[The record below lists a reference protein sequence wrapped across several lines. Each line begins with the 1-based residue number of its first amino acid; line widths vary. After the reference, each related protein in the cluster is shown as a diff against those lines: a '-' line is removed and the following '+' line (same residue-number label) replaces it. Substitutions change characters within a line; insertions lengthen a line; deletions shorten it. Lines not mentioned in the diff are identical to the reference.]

1 MRVPAGE
8 GMTGRWLV
16 GADLL
21 SPFRPGSGGPMR
33 FLAIAL
39 AMPTHGAACL
49 TTDGDGDMAGYKGIL
64 FDMDG
69 VLVDSEPLFHK
80 AVNVMVARCG
90 AAPITEE
97 ENNRYLLGTTVE
109 ETWVRVK
116 ELRGIP
122 QTPAELLAGYN
133 EVVREVLR
141 SDLTARPGVRALIA
155 EAQRR
160 GLPIAVASS
169 SLREWVRLKLEV
181 IGLAD
186 AFPVALGGDDVEQGK
201 PAPDIYIKAA
211 GLLGLAAAECVAI
224 EDSPIGLAAAAA
236 SGAYTV
242 CTLTDST
249 RHLDLS
255 AADVIIESLED
266 FDYGLLAGEGM
277 ASTPAS

>member
-1 MRVPAGE
+1 
-8 GMTGRWLV
+8 
-16 GADLL
+16 
-21 SPFRPGSGGPMR
+21 
-33 FLAIAL
+33 
-39 AMPTHGAACL
+39 
-49 TTDGDGDMAGYKGIL
+49 MAGYKGIL

-80 AVNVMVARCG
+80 AVNIMVERCG

-116 ELRGIP
+116 ELRDVP

-133 EVVREVLR
+133 EVVKDVLR
-141 SDLTARPGVRALIA
+141 SDLVPRPGVRALIA

-169 SLREWVRLKLEV
+169 SLREWVDLKLSV
-181 IGLAD
+181 IGLTD
-186 AFPVALGGDDVEQGK
+186 AFNVKLGGDDIENGK

-211 GLLGLAAAECVAI
+211 RLIGLEATECVAI
-224 EDSPIGLAAAAA
+224 EDSPIGLAAASS
-236 SGAYTV
+236 SGAYTI

-255 AADVIIESLED
+255 AAHVIIENLEQ
-266 FDYGLLAGEGM
+266 FDYSLLAEGN
-277 ASTPAS
+277 

>member
-1 MRVPAGE
+1 
-8 GMTGRWLV
+8 
-16 GADLL
+16 
-21 SPFRPGSGGPMR
+21 
-33 FLAIAL
+33 
-39 AMPTHGAACL
+39 
-49 TTDGDGDMAGYKGIL
+49 MAGYKGIL

-80 AVNVMVARCG
+80 AVNIMVERCG

-116 ELRGIP
+116 ELRDVP

-133 EVVREVLR
+133 EVVKEVLR
-141 SDLTARPGVRALIA
+141 SDLVPRPGVRDLIA

-169 SLREWVRLKLEV
+169 SLREWVDLKLSV
-181 IGLAD
+181 IGLTD
-186 AFPVALGGDDVEQGK
+186 AFNVKLGGDDIENGK

-211 GLLGLAAAECVAI
+211 RLIGLEATECVAI
-224 EDSPIGLAAAAA
+224 EDSPIGLAAASS
-236 SGAYTV
+236 SGAYTI

-255 AADVIIESLED
+255 AAHVIIENLEE
-266 FDYGLLAGEGM
+266 FDYSLLAEGN
-277 ASTPAS
+277 

>member
-1 MRVPAGE
+1 
-8 GMTGRWLV
+8 
-16 GADLL
+16 
-21 SPFRPGSGGPMR
+21 
-33 FLAIAL
+33 
-39 AMPTHGAACL
+39 
-49 TTDGDGDMAGYKGIL
+49 MAGYEGIL

-80 AVNVMVARCG
+80 AVNVLVARCG
-90 AAPITEE
+90 GALITEA

-109 ETWVRVK
+109 ETWVQVK
-116 ELRGIP
+116 RLRELP
-122 QTPAELLAGYN
+122 QSPAELLAGYN

-141 SDLTARPGVRALIA
+141 SDLTPRPGVRALIA

-169 SLREWVRLKLEV
+169 SLREWVQLKLGV
-181 IGLAD
+181 IGLTD
-186 AFPVALGGDDVEQGK
+186 AFPVALGGDDVTNGK

-211 GLLGLAAAECVAI
+211 ELIGLTPGQCIAI
-224 EDSPIGLAAAAA
+224 EDSPIGLAAASA

-249 RHLDLS
+249 RGLDLS

-266 FDYGLLAGEGM
+266 FDYGLLAGG
-277 ASTPAS
+277 

>member
-1 MRVPAGE
+1 
-8 GMTGRWLV
+8 
-16 GADLL
+16 
-21 SPFRPGSGGPMR
+21 
-33 FLAIAL
+33 
-39 AMPTHGAACL
+39 
-49 TTDGDGDMAGYKGIL
+49 MAGYKGIL

-80 AVNVMVARCG
+80 AVNIMVERCG

-116 ELRGIP
+116 ELRDVP

-133 EVVREVLR
+133 EVVKEVLR
-141 SDLTARPGVRALIA
+141 SDLVPRPGVRALIA
-155 EAQRR
+155 ETQRR

-169 SLREWVRLKLEV
+169 SLREWVDLKLSV
-181 IGLAD
+181 IGLTD
-186 AFPVALGGDDVEQGK
+186 AFNVKLGGDDIENGK

-211 GLLGLAAAECVAI
+211 RLIGLEATECVAI
-224 EDSPIGLAAAAA
+224 EESPIGLAAASS
-236 SGAYTV
+236 SGAYTI

-255 AADVIIESLED
+255 AAHVIIENLEE
-266 FDYGLLAGEGM
+266 FDYSLLAEGN
-277 ASTPAS
+277 

>member
-1 MRVPAGE
+1 
-8 GMTGRWLV
+8 
-16 GADLL
+16 
-21 SPFRPGSGGPMR
+21 
-33 FLAIAL
+33 
-39 AMPTHGAACL
+39 
-49 TTDGDGDMAGYKGIL
+49 MAGYKGIL

-80 AVNVMVARCG
+80 AVNIMVERCG

-109 ETWVRVK
+109 ETWIRVK
-116 ELRGIP
+116 ELREVP

-133 EVVREVLR
+133 EVVKEVLR
-141 SDLTARPGVRALIA
+141 SDLTPRPGVRRLIA

-169 SLREWVRLKLEV
+169 SLREWVDLKLSV
-181 IGLAD
+181 IGLTD
-186 AFPVALGGDDVEQGK
+186 AFPVKLGGDDIENGK

-211 GLLGLAAAECVAI
+211 GLIGLEAADCVAI
-224 EDSPIGLAAAAA
+224 EDSPIGLAAASS

-255 AADVIIESLED
+255 AADVIIENLEE
-266 FDYGLLAGEGM
+266 FDYSLLTDGR
-277 ASTPAS
+277 

>member
-1 MRVPAGE
+1 
-8 GMTGRWLV
+8 
-16 GADLL
+16 
-21 SPFRPGSGGPMR
+21 
-33 FLAIAL
+33 
-39 AMPTHGAACL
+39 
-49 TTDGDGDMAGYKGIL
+49 MAGYKGIL

-80 AVNVMVARCG
+80 AVNVMVERCG

-116 ELRGIP
+116 ELRDVP

-133 EVVREVLR
+133 EVVKEVLR
-141 SDLTARPGVRALIA
+141 SDLTARPGVRDLIA

-160 GLPIAVASS
+160 SLPVAVASS
-169 SLREWVRLKLEV
+169 SLREWVELKLSV
-181 IGLAD
+181 IGLTD
-186 AFPVALGGDDVEQGK
+186 AFPVRLGGDDIENGK

-211 GLLGLAAAECVAI
+211 RLIGLEASECIAI
-224 EDSPIGLAAAAA
+224 EDSPIGLAAASA
-236 SGAYTV
+236 SGAYTI

-255 AADVIIESLED
+255 AADVIIENLEE
-266 FDYGLLAGEGM
+266 FDYGLLA
-277 ASTPAS
+277 ARS

>member
-1 MRVPAGE
+1 
-8 GMTGRWLV
+8 
-16 GADLL
+16 
-21 SPFRPGSGGPMR
+21 
-33 FLAIAL
+33 
-39 AMPTHGAACL
+39 
-49 TTDGDGDMAGYKGIL
+49 MAGYKGIL

-80 AVNVMVARCG
+80 AVNIMVERCG

-116 ELRGIP
+116 ELRDVP

-133 EVVREVLR
+133 DVVKEVLR

-169 SLREWVRLKLEV
+169 SLREWVDLKLSV
-181 IGLAD
+181 IGLTD
-186 AFPVALGGDDVEQGK
+186 AFPVKLGGDDIENGK

-211 GLLGLAAAECVAI
+211 RLIGLEATECIAI
-224 EDSPIGLAAAAA
+224 EDSPIGLAAASA
-236 SGAYTV
+236 SGAYTI

-255 AADVIIESLED
+255 AADVIIENLEE
-266 FDYGLLAGEGM
+266 FDYSLLAEK
-277 ASTPAS
+277 P

>member
-1 MRVPAGE
+1 
-8 GMTGRWLV
+8 
-16 GADLL
+16 
-21 SPFRPGSGGPMR
+21 
-33 FLAIAL
+33 
-39 AMPTHGAACL
+39 MP
-49 TTDGDGDMAGYKGIL
+49 GYKGIL

-80 AVNVMVARCG
+80 AVNIVVERCG

-109 ETWVRVK
+109 QTWVRVK
-116 ELRGIP
+116 ELRGIRE
-122 QTPAELLAGYN
+122 TPDELLRVYN
-133 EVVREVLR
+133 EVVKEVLR
-141 SDLTARPGVRALIA
+141 SDLTPRPGVRALIA

-169 SLREWVRLKLEV
+169 SLKEWVNLKLSV
-181 IGLAD
+181 IGLTE
-186 AFPVALGGDDVEQGK
+186 AFPVALGGDDVENGK

-211 GLLGLAAAECVAI
+211 RLIGLEATECVAI
-224 EDSPIGLAAAAA
+224 EDSPIGLAAAST

-255 AADVIIESLED
+255 AADIIIEDLAR
-266 FDYGLLAGEGM
+266 FDYGLLAEGL
-277 ASTPAS
+277 

>member
-1 MRVPAGE
+1 
-8 GMTGRWLV
+8 
-16 GADLL
+16 
-21 SPFRPGSGGPMR
+21 
-33 FLAIAL
+33 
-39 AMPTHGAACL
+39 
-49 TTDGDGDMAGYKGIL
+49 MAGYKGIL

-80 AVNVMVARCG
+80 AVNIMVERCG

-109 ETWVRVK
+109 ETWIRVK
-116 ELRGIP
+116 ELRDVP

-133 EVVREVLR
+133 EVVKEVLR

-169 SLREWVRLKLEV
+169 SLREWVDLKLSV
-181 IGLAD
+181 IGLTD
-186 AFPVALGGDDVEQGK
+186 AFAIKLGGDDIENGK

-211 GLLGLAAAECVAI
+211 RLIGLEATECIAI
-224 EDSPIGLAAAAA
+224 EDSPIGLAAASA

-255 AADVIIESLED
+255 AADVIIENLEA
-266 FDYGLLAGEGM
+266 FDYGLLAEGD
-277 ASTPAS
+277 

>member
-1 MRVPAGE
+1 
-8 GMTGRWLV
+8 
-16 GADLL
+16 
-21 SPFRPGSGGPMR
+21 
-33 FLAIAL
+33 
-39 AMPTHGAACL
+39 
-49 TTDGDGDMAGYKGIL
+49 MAGYKGIL

-80 AVNVMVARCG
+80 AVNVMVERCG

-181 IGLAD
+181 IGLAG

-266 FDYGLLAGEGM
+266 FDYGLLAGGGM
-277 ASTPAS
+277 ASASAS

>member
-1 MRVPAGE
+1 
-8 GMTGRWLV
+8 
-16 GADLL
+16 
-21 SPFRPGSGGPMR
+21 
-33 FLAIAL
+33 
-39 AMPTHGAACL
+39 
-49 TTDGDGDMAGYKGIL
+49 MAGYKGIL

-80 AVNVMVARCG
+80 AVNIMVERCG

-116 ELRGIP
+116 ELRDVP

-133 EVVREVLR
+133 DVVKEVLR

-169 SLREWVRLKLEV
+169 SLREWVDLKLSV
-181 IGLAD
+181 IGLTD
-186 AFPVALGGDDVEQGK
+186 AFPVKLGGDDIENGK

-211 GLLGLAAAECVAI
+211 RLIGLEATECIAI
-224 EDSPIGLAAAAA
+224 EDSPIGLSAASA
-236 SGAYTV
+236 SGAYTI

-255 AADVIIESLED
+255 AADVIIENLEE
-266 FDYGLLAGEGM
+266 FDYSLLAEK
-277 ASTPAS
+277 P

>member
-1 MRVPAGE
+1 
-8 GMTGRWLV
+8 
-16 GADLL
+16 
-21 SPFRPGSGGPMR
+21 
-33 FLAIAL
+33 
-39 AMPTHGAACL
+39 
-49 TTDGDGDMAGYKGIL
+49 MAGYKGIL

-80 AVNVMVARCG
+80 AVNMMVELCG

-109 ETWVRVK
+109 ETWIRVK
-116 ELRGIP
+116 ELRDVP
-122 QTPAELLAGYN
+122 QTPEELLAGYN
-133 EVVREVLR
+133 EVVKEVLR
-141 SDLTARPGVRALIA
+141 SDLVPRPGVKDLIA

-169 SLREWVRLKLEV
+169 SLREWVNLKLSV
-181 IGLAD
+181 IGLTD
-186 AFPVALGGDDVEQGK
+186 AFTIKLGGDDIENGK

-211 GLLGLAAAECVAI
+211 RLIGLEASECIAI
-224 EDSPIGLAAAAA
+224 EDSPIGLAAASS

-255 AADVIIESLED
+255 AADIIIENLEE
-266 FDYGLLAGEGM
+266 FDYGLLAEG
-277 ASTPAS
+277 P

>member
-1 MRVPAGE
+1 
-8 GMTGRWLV
+8 
-16 GADLL
+16 
-21 SPFRPGSGGPMR
+21 
-33 FLAIAL
+33 
-39 AMPTHGAACL
+39 
-49 TTDGDGDMAGYKGIL
+49 MAGYKGIL

-116 ELRGIP
+116 ELRQDITL
-122 QTPAELLAGYN
+122 TPAELLAGYN
-133 EVVREVLR
+133 EVVKEVLR

-169 SLREWVRLKLEV
+169 SLREWVNLKLEV
-181 IGLAD
+181 IGLTD
-186 AFPVALGGDDVEQGK
+186 AFPVALGGDDIENGK

-211 GLLGLAAAECVAI
+211 RLIGLEASQCVAI
-224 EDSPIGLAAAAA
+224 EDSPIGLAAASA

-249 RHLDLS
+249 RRLDLS
-255 AADVIIESLED
+255 AADVIIENLEE
-266 FDYGLLAGEGM
+266 FDYGLLA
-277 ASTPAS
+277 

>member
-1 MRVPAGE
+1 
-8 GMTGRWLV
+8 
-16 GADLL
+16 
-21 SPFRPGSGGPMR
+21 
-33 FLAIAL
+33 
-39 AMPTHGAACL
+39 MP
-49 TTDGDGDMAGYKGIL
+49 GYKGIL

-80 AVNVMVARCG
+80 AVNIMVQRCG
-90 AAPITEE
+90 ADPITEE

-109 ETWVRVK
+109 ETWIRVK
-116 ELRGIP
+116 ELRDVP

-133 EVVREVLR
+133 EVVKEVLR

-169 SLREWVRLKLEV
+169 SLREWVNLKLSV
-181 IGLAD
+181 IGLTD
-186 AFPVALGGDDVEQGK
+186 AFPIALGGDDIENGK

-211 GLLGLAAAECVAI
+211 RLIGLEATDCIAI
-224 EDSPIGLAAAAA
+224 EDSPIGLAAASA

-255 AADVIIESLED
+255 DADVIIENLEE
-266 FDYGLLAGEGM
+266 FDYALLADG
-277 ASTPAS
+277 P

>member
-1 MRVPAGE
+1 
-8 GMTGRWLV
+8 
-16 GADLL
+16 
-21 SPFRPGSGGPMR
+21 
-33 FLAIAL
+33 
-39 AMPTHGAACL
+39 
-49 TTDGDGDMAGYKGIL
+49 MAGYKGIL

-80 AVNVMVARCG
+80 AVNVMVERCG

-97 ENNRYLLGTTVE
+97 ENNRYLLGATVE
-109 ETWVRVK
+109 ETWIRVK
-116 ELRGIP
+116 DLRDIP
-122 QTPAELLAGYN
+122 QTPAQLLAGYN
-133 EVVREVLR
+133 EVVKDVLR

-169 SLREWVRLKLEV
+169 SLREWVNLKLEV
-181 IGLAD
+181 IGLTD
-186 AFPVALGGDDVEQGK
+186 AFPVALGGNDIEHGK

-211 GLLGLAAAECVAI
+211 RLIGLEASQCVAI

-249 RHLDLS
+249 RRLDLS
-255 AADVIIESLED
+255 AADVIIESLEE
-266 FDYGLLAGEGM
+266 FDYGLLAPGRRGL
-277 ASTPAS
+277 TPTD

>member
-1 MRVPAGE
+1 
-8 GMTGRWLV
+8 
-16 GADLL
+16 
-21 SPFRPGSGGPMR
+21 
-33 FLAIAL
+33 
-39 AMPTHGAACL
+39 
-49 TTDGDGDMAGYKGIL
+49 MAGYKGIL

-80 AVNVMVARCG
+80 AVNVMVERCG

-116 ELRGIP
+116 ELRDVP

-133 EVVREVLR
+133 EVVKEVLR
-141 SDLTARPGVRALIA
+141 SDLTARPGVRDLIA

-160 GLPIAVASS
+160 SLPVAVASS
-169 SLREWVRLKLEV
+169 SLREWVELKLSV
-181 IGLAD
+181 IGLTD
-186 AFPVALGGDDVEQGK
+186 AFPVRLGGDDIENGK

-211 GLLGLAAAECVAI
+211 RLIGLEASECIAI
-224 EDSPIGLAAAAA
+224 EDSPIGLAAASA
-236 SGAYTV
+236 SGAFTI

-255 AADVIIESLED
+255 AADVIIENLEE
-266 FDYGLLAGEGM
+266 FDYGLLA
-277 ASTPAS
+277 ARS

>member
-1 MRVPAGE
+1 
-8 GMTGRWLV
+8 
-16 GADLL
+16 
-21 SPFRPGSGGPMR
+21 
-33 FLAIAL
+33 
-39 AMPTHGAACL
+39 
-49 TTDGDGDMAGYKGIL
+49 MAGYKGIL

-80 AVNVMVARCG
+80 AVNVMVERCG

-109 ETWVRVK
+109 ETWIRVK
-116 ELRGIP
+116 ELRDVP

-133 EVVREVLR
+133 EVVKEVLR
-141 SDLTARPGVRALIA
+141 SDLTPRPGVRDLIA

-160 GLPIAVASS
+160 SLPVAVASS
-169 SLREWVRLKLEV
+169 SLREWVNLKLSV
-181 IGLAD
+181 IGLTD
-186 AFPVALGGDDVEQGK
+186 AFPVRLGGDDIENGK

-211 GLLGLAAAECVAI
+211 RLIGLEATECIAI
-224 EDSPIGLAAAAA
+224 EDSPIGLAAASA

-255 AADVIIESLED
+255 AAHVILENLEE
-266 FDYGLLAGEGM
+266 FDYSLLADGR
-277 ASTPAS
+277 

>member
-1 MRVPAGE
+1 
-8 GMTGRWLV
+8 
-16 GADLL
+16 
-21 SPFRPGSGGPMR
+21 
-33 FLAIAL
+33 
-39 AMPTHGAACL
+39 MP
-49 TTDGDGDMAGYKGIL
+49 GYKGIL

-80 AVNVMVARCG
+80 AVNVMVVRCG
-90 AAPITEE
+90 ADPITEE
-97 ENNRYLLGTTVE
+97 ENNRHLLGTTVE

-133 EVVREVLR
+133 EVVKEVLR
-141 SDLTARPGVRALIA
+141 SDLVARPGVRDLIA

-169 SLREWVRLKLEV
+169 SLREWVDLKLSV
-181 IGLAD
+181 IGLSD
-186 AFPVALGGDDVEQGK
+186 AFPVKLGGDDIENGK

-211 GLLGLAAAECVAI
+211 RLLGLEANECVAI
-224 EDSPIGLAAAAA
+224 EDSPIGLAAASA

-255 AADVIIESLED
+255 AADVIIENLEH
-266 FDYGLLAGEGM
+266 FDYGLLAEG
-277 ASTPAS
+277 S

>member
-1 MRVPAGE
+1 
-8 GMTGRWLV
+8 
-16 GADLL
+16 
-21 SPFRPGSGGPMR
+21 
-33 FLAIAL
+33 
-39 AMPTHGAACL
+39 
-49 TTDGDGDMAGYKGIL
+49 MAGYKGIL

-80 AVNVMVARCG
+80 AVNIMVERCG

-116 ELRGIP
+116 ELRDVP

-133 EVVREVLR
+133 EVVKEVLR
-141 SDLTARPGVRALIA
+141 SDLVPRPGVRDLIA

-169 SLREWVRLKLEV
+169 SLREWVDLKLSV
-181 IGLAD
+181 IGLTD
-186 AFPVALGGDDVEQGK
+186 AFNVKLGGDDIENGK

-211 GLLGLAAAECVAI
+211 RLIGLETTECVAI
-224 EDSPIGLAAAAA
+224 EDSPIGLAAASS
-236 SGAYTV
+236 SGAYTI

-255 AADVIIESLED
+255 AAHVIIENLEE
-266 FDYGLLAGEGM
+266 FDYSLLAEGN
-277 ASTPAS
+277 

>member
-1 MRVPAGE
+1 
-8 GMTGRWLV
+8 
-16 GADLL
+16 
-21 SPFRPGSGGPMR
+21 
-33 FLAIAL
+33 
-39 AMPTHGAACL
+39 
-49 TTDGDGDMAGYKGIL
+49 MAGYKGIL

-80 AVNVMVARCG
+80 AVNIMVERCG

-116 ELRGIP
+116 ELRNVP

-133 EVVREVLR
+133 EVVKEVLR
-141 SDLTARPGVRALIA
+141 SDLTARPGVRDLIA

-169 SLREWVRLKLEV
+169 SLREWVDLKLSV
-181 IGLAD
+181 IGLTD
-186 AFPVALGGDDVEQGK
+186 AFAVKLGGDDIENGK

-211 GLLGLAAAECVAI
+211 RLIGLEATECIAI
-224 EDSPIGLAAAAA
+224 EDSPIGLAAASA

-255 AADVIIESLED
+255 AAHVIIENLEE
-266 FDYGLLAGEGM
+266 FDYSLLAEGN
-277 ASTPAS
+277 